1 VQTNYK
7 APRWLAEGYAE
18 YSEYVGLK
26 TNLWHTVYNQNP
38 GPTPGDWVGQVRQL
52 AAGGQLRPW
61 AEQMTRDLQDWDV
74 RDYLQTFGMVTF
86 LIQSEPK
93 KFLKYTR
100 NLRAGQED
108 AKALE
113 EAYGKTIEKLEPEC
127 AKWII
132 ANGR

>member
-1 VQTNYK
+1 
-7 APRWLAEGYAE
+7 
-18 YSEYVGLK
+18 
-26 TNLWHTVYNQNP
+26 
-38 GPTPGDWVGQVRQL
+38 
-52 AAGGQLRPW
+52 
-61 AEQMTRDLQDWDV
+61 MTRDLRDYDV

-113 EAYGKTIEKLEPEC
+113 EAYGKTVAQLEPEC
-127 AKWII
+127 AKWIV